1 MNRPDEEGKEAASL
15 IPEKKINTRRRKMK
29 GDRGERRGPPFSRL
43 SLDFSDAAPLLFV
56 GEADR

>member
-29 GDRGERRGPPFSRL
+29 GERRGPPFSRL